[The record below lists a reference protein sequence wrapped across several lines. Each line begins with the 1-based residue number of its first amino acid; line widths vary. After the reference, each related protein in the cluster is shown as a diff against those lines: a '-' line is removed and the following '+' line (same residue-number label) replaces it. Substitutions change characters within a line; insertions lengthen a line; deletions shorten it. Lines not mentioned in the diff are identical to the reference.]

1 MSAELSSPSAS
12 EYNKNRN
19 LNNSDTRDL
28 ILKYLYSK
36 NLKSNFKVSGIQK
49 MSDLDNIRDGD
60 YIICPKFK
68 GCRSWVIFFT
78 GTQES
83 EEEIPNY
90 YAVSFPKHNKYKKT
104 EIKVRPVDLRVSK
117 DLYNGT
123 ILEGIY
129 YKFAKEKFL
138 IIDEVY
144 TLCGEN
150 QLLKSKTDRLNNL
163 SNFLTEK
170 TVQTPNYHLYV
181 CQYYALNESNLNELY
196 DKIKGDNRIQDLIF
210 YPQLY
215 GRKIYQYTI
224 VDIDLID
231 DIVKTGIFKLQ
242 KTNSPDVYHIISFRT
257 NTKIDIAYIPD
268 MATSKKCKQWF
279 KDEKKKTELLV
290 KCQMNLEHNKWMPI
304 ELVETDIEVDRP
316 RRKRKQTG
324 KGSDSDDETDNKVI
338 EI

>member
-12 EYNKNRN
+12 EYNKNQN
-19 LNNSDTRDL
+19 LNDSDTRDL

-36 NLKSNFKVSGIQK
+36 NLKSNFKINVIQK

-68 GCRSWVIFFT
+68 GSRSWVIFFS
-78 GTQES
+78 TQES
-83 EEEIPNY
+83 KEEIPNY
-90 YAVSFPKHNKYKKT
+90 YAVSFPKHNQYKKG
-104 EIKVRPVDLRVSK
+104 ELKVHSVDLRVSK
-117 DLYNGT
+117 DLYKGT

-163 SNFLTEK
+163 SNFLTET
-170 TVQTPNYHLYV
+170 TVQTPNYHIYV
-181 CQYYALNESNLNELY
+181 CQYYALSELNLSELY
-196 DKIKGDNRIQDLIF
+196 DKIKGDNRIQDIIF

-224 VDIDLID
+224 VDVDLVD

-242 KTNSPDVYHIISFRT
+242 KTNSPDVYHLISFRT
-257 NTKIDIAYIPD
+257 NTKVDIAYIPD

-279 KDEKKKTELLV
+279 KDEKKKTELVV
-290 KCQMNLEHNKWMPI
+290 KCKMNLEHNKWMPL
-304 ELVETDIEVDRP
+304 ELVETDVEVS
-316 RRKRKQTG
+316 RRKRKVTD
-324 KGSDSDDETDNKVI
+324 KGDDSDDETDNKII